1 MKPYYDVVRE
11 VLKCRDGC
19 SDRCEERSGCFSFAR
34 RIMKIGIGTHLCA
47 KSIVI
52 SKTNKV
58 TRMNI
63 VITSGTSTIAS
74 IIVTSAEVAEGTD
87 LYLRVDGGGV
97 WA

>member
-19 SDRCEERSGCFSFAR
+19 SDRCEERSGSFSFAR
-34 RIMKIGIGTHLCA
+34 RIMEMGMGTHLCA
-47 KSIVI
+47 RSIVI
-52 SKTNKV
+52 NKIRKV

-63 VITSGTSTIAS
+63 VITLRTSTIAG
-74 IIVTSAEVAEGTD
+74 IIMTRAEVAEETD

>member
-1 MKPYYDVVRE
+1 MKPYCDVVRE

-19 SDRCEERSGCFSFAR
+19 SDRYEERSGCFSFAR
-34 RIMKIGIGTHLCA
+34 RIIEMGMGTHLCA

-52 SKTNKV
+52 NKTNKV

-74 IIVTSAEVAEGTD
+74 TIVTSAEVAEETD

>member
-1 MKPYYDVVRE
+1 MRRKKRE
-11 VLKCRDGC
+11 LQFCKKDHG
-19 SDRCEERSGCFSFAR
+19 EG
-34 RIMKIGIGTHLCA
+34 MGTHLCA

-52 SKTNKV
+52 NKMHKV

-63 VITSGTSTIAS
+63 VITLRTSTIAG
-74 IIVTSAEVAEGTD
+74 IIMTRAEVAEETD